1 MENELSAVRKLVRV
15 KSYKN
20 ASKMMWVAELG
31 TFFIFSISLYLLFY
45 SQEYLNVLYSFFV
58 KGIFIFYFVLSQT
71 QCQRTTVFK

>member
-20 ASKMMWVAELG
+20 ASKMMLVAEAG
-31 TFFIFSISLYLLFY
+31 HIFYLFNKCF
-45 SQEYLNVLYSFFV
+45 QLNVLYSFFV
-58 KGIFIFYFVLSQT
+58 KGIFIFCFVLSQT

>member
-20 ASKMMWVAELG
+20 ASKMMWVAEAGHIFYL
-31 TFFIFSISLYLLFY
+31 FSISLYLLFY

-58 KGIFIFYFVLSQT
+58 KGIFLLFCLNSVPEDNCF
-71 QCQRTTVFK
+71 